1 MAKIL
6 NIEIETARLRVT
18 ETDSR
23 GTRLYQCFTLPVPRG
38 AVDDGQ
44 VRDTKT
50 LGSMLKK
57 VLEEKGI
64 RTKKVFFV
72 AGSSRIASREVRIP
86 FIKKNQIQNMIQ
98 ENATEYFPIDISN
111 YVLSYSIIDV
121 ETTKGKND
129 EELKQYHLMVYAS
142 PTAISTALRE
152 FAEAAGLNI
161 TGVTYTGDSIYSA
174 VKTAYA
180 DGVHMLIKAEM
191 TNTTITIIRNG
202 ELSLQRTV
210 NYGIDSAVEAV
221 QAFPQF
227 GEDLDQQDALDVL
240 YDRVCIYDSLDGAR
254 PAGEEDELLTTAKN
268 EVTESFRY
276 MIGNISRIMD
286 YYISRNTDV
295 NFTSINIC
303 GLGAGI
309 RGLNILLANE
319 IGQRVEIVY
328 ALEGCIHPD
337 FEDHEGLYLYTAVIA
352 PARSGVN
359 LLEKTSRRKKEEKD
373 SLSGAILICAVGVIA
388 GVALTGAGV
397 ANRIYQ
403 QHVYDHLNQRIT
415 EESSIQDIY
424 DAYTAAKKNYKNYQ
438 NMYDKTNTPNEN
450 LRKFLEEMEQKM
462 PSDMTVESFTSTGTG
477 VTFTLRTSG
486 KSEAATV
493 LIQLRTF
500 ESLATVTTT
509 GLDEDENG
517 NVAMTVS
524 CTYSEP
530 AELDV
535 DQSET
540 E

>member
-6 NIEIETARLRVT
+6 NIEIETARLRVA

-23 GTRLYQCFTLPVPRG
+23 GTRLYQCFSLPVPRG

-50 LGSMLKK
+50 LGSMLKTL
-57 VLEEKGI
+57 LEEKKI
-64 RTKKVFFV
+64 RTKKVFFA

-86 FIKKNQIQNMIQ
+86 LIKKSQIQAMIQ

-111 YVLSYSIIDV
+111 YVISYNIIDI
-121 ETTKGKND
+121 ETTRDKNN
-129 EELKQYHLMVYAS
+129 EELKQYHLMVYAA

-152 FAEAAGLNI
+152 FAEAANLNI
-161 TGVTYTGDSIYSA
+161 TGITYTGDSIYSA
-174 VKTAYA
+174 VKENYGE
-180 DGVHMLIKAEM
+180 GVHMLIKTEM
-191 TNTTITIIRNG
+191 SSTSISIIRNG
-202 ELSLQRTV
+202 ELALQR
-210 NYGIDSAVEAV
+210 NINHGIDSAVEAV

-227 GEDLDQQDALDVL
+227 GEDLDEQDALDVL
-240 YDRVCIYDSLDGAR
+240 NDRLCIYDSLDGVR
-254 PAGEEDELLTTAKN
+254 PVGEEDELLVTAKN

-276 MIGNISRIMD
+276 MIGNISRIID

-295 NFTSINIC
+295 NFTSINLC
-303 GLGAGI
+303 GLGAGV

-328 ALEGCIHPD
+328 ALAGCICPD
-337 FEDHEGLYLYTAVIA
+337 FPKHEGLYLYTAVIA
-352 PARSGVN
+352 PAHSGVN
-359 LLEKTSRRKKEEKD
+359 LLEKTSRRKKEEKG

-388 GVALTGAGV
+388 GVALAGAGIV
-397 ANRIYQ
+397 NRIYQ
-403 QHVYDHLNQRIT
+403 QHIYDHLNERIT
-415 EESSIQDIY
+415 EESSVQDIY
-424 DAYTAAKKNYKNYQ
+424 DAYMAAKDNYGNYE
-438 NMYDKTNTPNEN
+438 NMYAKTNTPNEN
-450 LRKFLEEMEQKM
+450 LRDFLEEMEQKM

-477 VTFTLRTSG
+477 VIFTLRTSG

-530 AELDV
+530 AGLDLEE
-535 DQSET
+535 SE
-540 E
+540 

>member
-6 NIEIETARLRVT
+6 NIEIETARLRVA

-23 GTRLYQCFTLPVPRG
+23 GTRLYQCFSLPVPRG

-50 LGSMLKK
+50 LGSMLKTL
-57 VLEEKGI
+57 LEEKKI
-64 RTKKVFFV
+64 RTKKVFFA

-86 FIKKNQIQNMIQ
+86 LIKKSQIQAMIQ

-111 YVLSYSIIDV
+111 YVISYSIIDI
-121 ETTKGKND
+121 ETTRDKNN
-129 EELKQYHLMVYAS
+129 EELKQYHLMVYAA

-152 FAEAAGLNI
+152 FAEAANLNI
-161 TGVTYTGDSIYSA
+161 TGITYTGDSIYSA
-174 VKTAYA
+174 VKENYGE
-180 DGVHMLIKAEM
+180 GVHMLIKTEM
-191 TNTTITIIRNG
+191 SSTSISIIRNG
-202 ELSLQRTV
+202 ELALQRNI

-227 GEDLDQQDALDVL
+227 GEDLDEQDALDVL
-240 YDRVCIYDSLDGAR
+240 NDRLCIYDSLDGVR
-254 PAGEEDELLTTAKN
+254 PAGEEDELLVTAKN

-276 MIGNISRIMD
+276 MIGNISRIID

-295 NFTSINIC
+295 NFTSINLC
-303 GLGAGI
+303 GLGAGV

-328 ALEGCIHPD
+328 TLA
-337 FEDHEGLYLYTAVIA
+337 
-352 PARSGVN
+352 
-359 LLEKTSRRKKEEKD
+359 
-373 SLSGAILICAVGVIA
+373 
-388 GVALTGAGV
+388 GAGIV
-397 ANRIYQ
+397 NRIYQ
-403 QHVYDHLNQRIT
+403 QHIYDHLNERIT
-415 EESSIQDIY
+415 EESSVQDIY
-424 DAYTAAKKNYKNYQ
+424 DAYMAAKDNYGNYE
-438 NMYDKTNTPNEN
+438 NMYAKTNTPNEN
-450 LRKFLEEMEQKM
+450 LRDFLEEMEQKM

-530 AELDV
+530 AGLDLEE
-535 DQSET
+535 SE
-540 E
+540 